1 VRRTSIELVQTPRLT
16 CERLRL
22 EHVKELVPFLLDPRI
37 VRTLWPRD
45 EPPTEKD
52 IAAGTAAKVEH
63 WERYGFGLWLVR
75 DRLTGAM
82 VGRGGL
88 QYTYAANL
96 NEVEA
101 AWAIVPERW
110 GEGLA
115 TELAG
120 AAIEV
125 AFDALELPWIVALA
139 LRHNVASRRVME
151 KTGFSY
157 QRDIDYAGLPHVLY
171 ERRRDASDAICA
183 R

>member
-1 VRRTSIELVQTPRLT
+1 VRRTSVELVHTPRLT
-16 CERLRL
+16 CERLSL
-22 EHVKELVPFLLDPRI
+22 EHVEELTPFLVDPRV
-37 VRTLWPRD
+37 VRWLWPRD
-45 EPPTEKD
+45 EPPTAED
-52 IAAGTAAKVEH
+52 VAASTAAKIDH

-75 DRLTGAM
+75 DRHTGAM

-88 QYTYAANL
+88 QYTYAAGL

-125 AFDALELPWIVALA
+125 GFDALELPWIVALT
-139 LRHNVASRRVME
+139 LPDNFASRRVME

-157 QRDIDYAGLPHVLY
+157 QRDIAYGGLAHVLY
-171 ERRRDASDAICA
+171 ERRPTHR
-183 R
+183 

>member
-1 VRRTSIELVQTPRLT
+1 VRRTSVEAVNTRRLV

-22 EHVKELVPFLLDPRI
+22 EHVEELTPFLVDPRV
-37 VRTLWPRD
+37 VRALWPRG
-45 EPPTEKD
+45 ELPTVED
-52 IAAGTAAKVEH
+52 VAAGIAAKIDH

-75 DRLTGAM
+75 DRDTGAM

-88 QYTYAANL
+88 QYTYAAGL
-96 NEVEA
+96 NEVEV

-125 AFDALELPWIVALA
+125 AFDVLELPWIVALT
-139 LRHNVASRRVME
+139 LPDNLASRRVME
-151 KTGFSY
+151 KTGFTY
-157 QRDIDYAGLPHVLY
+157 QRQIEYAGLPHVLY
-171 ERRRDASDAICA
+171 ERRPGGG
-183 R
+183 

>member
-1 VRRTSIELVQTPRLT
+1 VRRISIERVQTPRLT
-16 CERLRL
+16 CERLAL
-22 EHVKELVPFLLDPRI
+22 EHVEELMPLLLDPRI

-45 EPPTEKD
+45 EPPTEED
-52 IAAGTAAKVEH
+52 VAAGTAAKVEH

-75 DRLTGAM
+75 DRETGAM

-88 QYTYAANL
+88 QYTYAPGL

-120 AAIEV
+120 AAIDV
-125 AFDALELPWIVALA
+125 AFDALDLPWIVALA
-139 LRHNVASRRVME
+139 LPHNAASRRVME
-151 KTGFSY
+151 KTGFTY
-157 QRDIDYAGLPHVLY
+157 QRHIDYFGLPHVLY
-171 ERRRDASDAICA
+171 ERRPDN
-183 R
+183 

>member
-1 VRRTSIELVQTPRLT
+1 LRRTSVELVHTARLT

-22 EHVKELVPFLLDPRI
+22 QHVEELTPFLLDPR
-37 VRTLWPRD
+37 VARPLWPRD
-45 EPPTEKD
+45 QPPTTED
-52 IAAGTAAKVEH
+52 VAAGTVAKLEH
-63 WERYGFGLWLVR
+63 WARFGFGLWLLR
-75 DRLTGAM
+75 DRETGAL

-88 QYTYAANL
+88 QYTYAAGL

-125 AFDALELPWIVALA
+125 AFDGLELPWIVALT
-139 LRHNVASRRVME
+139 LPENRASRRVME
-151 KTGFSY
+151 KTGFAY

-171 ERRRDASDAICA
+171 ERRPHSG
-183 R
+183 